1 LESVSKSGRDV
12 SAATIL
18 SVIGGAL
25 MIAGGLGGLYMYSAW
40 NQFGMPGWG
49 SMMGGWG
56 MPAGAFLGVMAG
68 TSIISLAAGGVVVAG
83 SYFIHTKPESS
94 REWGVGILVAS
105 IAGLF
110 GMGGFLIGPILGII
124 GGILALTKK

>member
-1 LESVSKSGRDV
+1 MESVSKSGRDV
-12 SAATIL
+12 SSATIVSL
-18 SVIGGAL
+18 IGGVL
-25 MIAGGLGGLYMYSAW
+25 MIAGGLGGLYMYSFWSQA
-40 NQFGMPGWG
+40 GMPGWG
-49 SMMGGWG
+49 GMMGGWG
-56 MPAGAFLGVMAG
+56 MPAGPFLGIMGA

-83 SYFIHTKPESS
+83 SYFIHARPESS